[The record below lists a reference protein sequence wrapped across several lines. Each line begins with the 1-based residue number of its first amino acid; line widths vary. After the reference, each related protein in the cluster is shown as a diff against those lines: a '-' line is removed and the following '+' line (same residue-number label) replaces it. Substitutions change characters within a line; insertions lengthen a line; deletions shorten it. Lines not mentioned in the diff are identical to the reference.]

1 MNAAGPLDWQQLT
14 GRLRA
19 AVRRPV
25 AGARLVSE
33 TEADRKAGSVAGIST
48 MSLRRYGRGTFLV
61 EALVALVVLSLA
73 SAGLLG
79 IVAHALRES
88 GNARWR
94 AEAFDLAASTFA
106 RMATEDAA
114 QLDARYATTA
124 GAGYRALLASAT
136 RLPGVAADTN
146 APEVAIDATAGGGHR
161 IAISVRW
168 QLPNENGAHRASVGG
183 VVP

>member
-1 MNAAGPLDWQQLT
+1 M
-14 GRLRA
+14 
-19 AVRRPV
+19 
-25 AGARLVSE
+25 
-33 TEADRKAGSVAGIST
+33 KAW
-48 MSLRRYGRGTFLV
+48 RHHRGTFLL

-94 AEAFDLAASTFA
+94 TEAFDLAASTFA

-114 QLDARYATTA
+114 QLDARYASTA
-124 GAGYRALLASAT
+124 GAGYRALLAAAT
-136 RLPGVAADTN
+136 RLPGVSADAN
-146 APEVAIDATAGGGHR
+146 APEVAVDATASGGR
-161 IAISVRW
+161 RVAIGVRW
-168 QLPNENGAHRASVGG
+168 QLPAEGVVHRASISG

>member
-1 MNAAGPLDWQQLT
+1 MN
-14 GRLRA
+14 RLRH
-19 AVRRPV
+19 
-25 AGARLVSE
+25 
-33 TEADRKAGSVAGIST
+33 D
-48 MSLRRYGRGTFLV
+48 RGTFLL

-88 GNARWR
+88 GNAHWR

-114 QLDARYATTA
+114 LLDARYATSA

-136 RLPGVAADTN
+136 RLPGVTADTN
-146 APEVAIDATAGGGHR
+146 APQVTIDATASGARR

-168 QLPNENGAHRASVGG
+168 QLPNEPAAHRASVAG
-183 VVP
+183 VIP